1 MPVENTNFFP
11 CFVVDASFIAAYL
24 LNGLCNDEFSDC
36 IADIEYVLENNGQL
50 YVPQVFWYEI
60 YNVILYKTRKNQYGI
75 TKSDAMD
82 ILYDLQKL
90 PIYTEPQADG
100 EVRARIFGLAEEYDL
115 SYYDASYL
123 ELARRNNLKLKTY
136 DKDLLKA
143 FQE

>member
-1 MPVENTNFFP
+1 
-11 CFVVDASFIAAYL
+11 
-24 LNGLCNDEFSDC
+24 
-36 IADIEYVLENNGQL
+36 
-50 YVPQVFWYEI
+50 
-60 YNVILYKTRKNQYGI
+60 
-75 TKSDAMD
+75 MD

-90 PIYTEPQADG
+90 PIYTEPQAAG
-100 EVRARIFGLAEEYDL
+100 EIRARLFDLAEEHDL